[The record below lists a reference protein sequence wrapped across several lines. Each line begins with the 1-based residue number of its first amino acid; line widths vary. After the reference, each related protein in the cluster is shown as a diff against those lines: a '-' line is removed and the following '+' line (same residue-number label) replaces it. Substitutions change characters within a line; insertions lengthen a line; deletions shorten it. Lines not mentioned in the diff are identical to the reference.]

1 MILMDKVY
9 IITGGSSGLGKAF
22 THDLVVNFAKVII
35 TGRDKKKLEKVAR
48 DLGCLAFHADV
59 RSDEDIDALM
69 KFTMDTFGKLDGII
83 NNAGVGGWSSIE
95 ELSREKMK
103 EVYEVNVSSLDYCHV
118 FLPSYQTYQIL
129 WLRYLVFWLD

>member
-59 RSDEDIDALM
+59 RSDEDIDASGPA
-69 KFTMDTFGKLDGII
+69 KEPD
-83 NNAGVGGWSSIE
+83 
-95 ELSREKMK
+95 ELSKEQVKQVMK
-103 EVYEVNVSSLDYCHV
+103 LANDTKDKALYDKICIQIDYKTINADNFKAV
-118 FLPSYQTYQIL
+118 VAKLNRKIN
-129 WLRYLVFWLD
+129 